1 MKKHLIWTLS
11 LKLILLMEK
20 NGKDTEAAVG
30 AKKGNYCLQVFLFW
44 FFGGGGV
51 LMFAIYPDTM
61 MGRRLVAPAITA
73 TFLSIPSNQAVSLIC
88 SANH

>member
-1 MKKHLIWTLS
+1 
-11 LKLILLMEK
+11 MEK
-20 NGKDTEAAVG
+20 IQKQLSEQ
-30 AKKGNYCLQVFLFW
+30 KREIIVFRCFCFGFL
-44 FFGGGGV
+44 GGGG

>member
-1 MKKHLIWTLS
+1 
-11 LKLILLMEK
+11 MEK
-20 NGKDTEAAVG
+20 IQKQLSEQ
-30 AKKGNYCLQVFLFW
+30 KREIIVFRC
-44 FFGGGGV
+44 FGFLGGV

>member
-30 AKKGNYCLQVFLFW
+30 AKKGNYCLQVVLFW
-44 FFGGGGV
+44 FFGV
-51 LMFAIYPDTM
+51 FFLMFAIYPDTM

>member
-1 MKKHLIWTLS
+1 
-11 LKLILLMEK
+11 MEK
-20 NGKDTEAAVG
+20 IQKQLSEQ
-30 AKKGNYCLQVFLFW
+30 KREIIVFRCFCFGFFW
-44 FFGGGGV
+44 GGG

>member
-1 MKKHLIWTLS
+1 
-11 LKLILLMEK
+11 MEK
-20 NGKDTEAAVG
+20 IQKQLSEQ
-30 AKKGNYCLQVFLFW
+30 KREIIVFRC
-44 FFGGGGV
+44 FGFGFLGGV
-51 LMFAIYPDTM
+51 LMFAIYPDRM